1 MSYQIL
7 LVEDDDSLQE
17 TVQDYLEAKGLS
29 VTTAENSEVA
39 MEALWQQSFDLLLL
53 DIMLPGQDGFSLCR
67 EIRQHSDVPIMFLTA
82 RMLEED
88 KIHGYSLGCDDYLVK
103 PFSLAELHVRILALI
118 KRSKGMVLSQILT
131 AGSISLDPSARL
143 VTVGGEWIPLTKK
156 EYALLKALM
165 ERKDQTV
172 SRDRLLHLVWGGD
185 FDGNDRVVDNHIR
198 KLRKALGKASKSIR
212 TVIGVGYRLED
223 KL

>member
-7 LVEDDDSLQE
+7 LVEDDKAIRE
-17 TVQDYLEAKGLS
+17 AVQDYLEAKELS
-29 VTTAENSEVA
+29 VTAVENSDLA
-39 MEALWQQSFDLLLL
+39 QEALWTQNFDLLLL
-53 DIMLPGQDGFSLCR
+53 DIMLPGPDGFSLCR
-67 EIRQHSDVPIMFLTA
+67 EVRQHSDVPIMFLTA
-82 RMLEED
+82 RILVED

-118 KRSKGMVLSQILT
+118 KRSKGMVLNQVLT
-131 AGSISLDPSARL
+131 AGSISLDPTAHL
-143 VTVGGEWIPLTKK
+143 VTVDGEWVPLTKK
-156 EYALLKALM
+156 EYALLKVLM
-165 ERKDQTV
+165 ERKNQTF

-185 FDGNDRVVDNHIR
+185 FDGSDRVVDNHIR
-198 KLRKALGKASKSIR
+198 KLRKSLGKASKSIH